1 MPMQDR
7 IMADQKSEQV
17 QRFIQRGA
25 HKGKG
30 IAVFTSGGD
39 SQGMNAAV
47 RAVVRMGIYLGCKV
61 SCSLLFCCL
70 TLGRPEKRDKDE
82 KKSKQVHCQSENSQ
96 KVLLEKTIIRKNK
109 RDSG

>member
-1 MPMQDR
+1 MDLN
-7 IMADQKSEQV
+7 AK
-17 QRFIQRGA
+17 QRFIERGA

-61 SCSLLFCCL
+61 IVKFN
-70 TLGRPEKRDKDE
+70 TKF
-82 KKSKQVHCQSENSQ
+82 ENRF
-96 KVLLEKTIIRKNK
+96 LHNR
-109 RDSG
+109 